1 MCTCL
6 KKASIW
12 TGIQYSVAFALHLQN
27 SQDTCGAS
35 DYRLGNHADVYLFRF
50 LFGLV
55 SGTAHLLFYI
65 SGTVKTPPELQTI
78 DEWGNNVDAYL
89 PKKASIWIG
98 IQYSIVLFITLK
110 LHLQR
115 VHREYLLEYNCVSII
130 H

>member
-1 MCTCL
+1 MVYISKTA
-6 KKASIW
+6 KTPAE
-12 TGIQYSVAFALHLQN
+12 LQTI
-27 SQDTCGAS
+27 DW
-35 DYRLGNHADVYLFRF
+35 GNHADVYLFRF

-55 SGTAHLLFYI
+55 SGTPHLLFYI

-98 IQYSIVLFITLK
+98 KWYSIALFITLK

-115 VHREYLLEYNCVSII
+115 VRSEYLSEDNCVSSI